1 MGKKV
6 LVLMCDAGG
15 GHRSVSDAVV
25 GAFEHLFPGKYEF
38 ELADVVADSLLYP
51 LHLANHMYGPV
62 VNRFPRFWGLLW
74 HFSNGHYR
82 SRSILGLVS
91 PLAATRLRN
100 VLLRSK
106 PDLIISTHPLG
117 NRVPAR
123 LLRELGWEVPL
134 ATVVTDLVTIHRWW
148 LCREVD
154 LCLVPTQEVRNMAL
168 QRGLAPERVK
178 IVGIPVD
185 LRFAASSGAKG
196 ELRRGLGLSEELFT
210 ILLVGGG
217 EGVGKVYDTARMIA
231 NASLDVQL
239 LIVAGRNDRL
249 RKRLEEVSWE
259 APTHVLGFV
268 KNMPDLMRAADVM
281 ITKAGPST
289 MCEALACGL
298 PMLISGSLRGQEEGN
313 AESVVERGAALWTPT
328 PQRVV
333 TALKELLRPGNDGL
347 AHMSQSARQA
357 AKPLAALEAVSLMDR
372 LVEEPL

>member
-1 MGKKV
+1 M
-6 LVLMCDAGG
+6 
-15 GHRSVSDAVV
+15 SDALV
-25 GAFEHLFPGKYEF
+25 GAFEHLFPGEYEF

-82 SRSILGLVS
+82 SRLILRLVS

-106 PDLIISTHPLG
+106 PDLIIGTHPLG

-134 ATVVTDLVTIHRWW
+134 VTVVTDLVTIHRWW
-148 LCREVD
+148 LCPEVD
-154 LCLVPTQEVRNMAL
+154 LSLVPTEEVRNLAL
-168 QRGLAPERVK
+168 QRGLPPERVK
-178 IVGIPVD
+178 VVGIPVD
-185 LRFAASSGAKG
+185 LRFAAGSKAKG
-196 ELRRGLGLSEELFT
+196 ELRQGLGLSEGLFT

-217 EGVGKVYDTARMIA
+217 EGVGKVYDTARMIT

-239 LIVAGRNDRL
+239 LIVAGRNEKLKR
-249 RKRLEEVSWE
+249 RLEEVSWE
-259 APTHVLGFV
+259 VPTHVLGFA
-268 KNMPDLMRAADVM
+268 KNIPDLMHAADLI

-289 MCEALACGL
+289 MSEALACGL

-313 AESVVERGAALWTPT
+313 AEWVVDRGAALYTPT
-328 PQRVV
+328 PEKIV
-333 TALKELLRPGNDGL
+333 TALQELLRPGNDGL
-347 AHMSQSARQA
+347 AQMSQSARQVA
-357 AKPLAALEAVSLMDR
+357 RPLAALEAVSLMDR
-372 LVEEPL
+372 LLEEPL